1 MYRWD
6 YANIPSHIVPP
17 VSSPWKIITRKV
29 KESSGETLCFFFST
43 QAGFVSFRRTVLS
56 NESPFDFSPSFF
68 LFDEID
74 VANNVTTDMQGYN
87 YESLLGVF
95 CRGRCDI
102 EGFN

>member
-1 MYRWD
+1 MGLREH
-6 YANIPSHIVPP
+6 SLTHIVPR

-29 KESSGETLCFFFST
+29 KESSGETFCFFFST

-56 NESPFDFSPSFF
+56 NEFPFDFARSFI
-68 LFDEID
+68 LFEEID
-74 VANNVTTDMQGYN
+74 AAVNVTTDMQGYN
-87 YESLLGVF
+87 YESLVGVF